1 MSKKYKVISEVLNN
15 LETELNKLE
24 EICKKCHGNTM
35 DDCMYCNIDD
45 KKINLRKQ
53 IEETKHVFKM
63 EENNNN
69 FIISAEKARNMTN
82 DVIKNDQQCL
92 EPIMKKIREAVNNKK
107 FNCYIDGST
116 PDYVIS
122 KLQNLGYI
130 VHLEHGDPRDPREH
144 DIYEIKW

>member
-15 LETELNKLE
+15 LETELNKYE
-24 EICKKCHGNTM
+24 HMCQVCKGNTM
-35 DDCMYCNIDD
+35 DDCMYCDIDS
-45 KKINLRKQ
+45 KKINLINQ
-53 IEETKHVFKM
+53 IKETKQVFKM
-63 EENNNN
+63 KDNND
-69 FIISAEKARNMTN
+69 FIISAQMARDLTN
-82 DVIKNDQQCL
+82 EAIKNDQQCL

-122 KLQNLGYI
+122 KLQNLGYTTK
-130 VHLEHGDPRDPREH
+130 LEKGDPRDPREH